1 MTYLLDTD
9 TLIDC
14 MVGINDIRD
23 QVLGF
28 IEHGD
33 EVAVCAITVTELYS
47 GMNDTRRAKWERW
60 LRALPYWQISFE
72 VAVQAG
78 VHRKAA
84 AASGRTLSVSDS
96 LLAALTKEH
105 DATLLTSN
113 IKDYAGQDIRV
124 LSLREKTT

>member
-14 MVGINDIRD
+14 IVGIAETRD
-23 QVLGF
+23 HVFGF
-28 IEHGD
+28 IERGD

-47 GMNDTRRAKWERW
+47 GMNDTRRATWEPW

-84 AASGRTLSVSDS
+84 AAAGRTLSVSDS
-96 LLAALTKEH
+96 LLAALATEH

-113 IKDYAGQDIRV
+113 IKDYAGHDVRV
-124 LSLREKTT
+124 LSLRDKTS

>member
-14 MVGINDIRD
+14 IVGSNATRD
-23 QVLGF
+23 HVFGF
-28 IEHGD
+28 IERGD
-33 EVAVCAITVTELYS
+33 EVAVCAITLTELYS

-60 LRALPYWQISFE
+60 LRALPYWQISFG

-78 VHRKAA
+78 VHRKTA

-96 LLAALTKEH
+96 LLAALAKEH

-113 IKDYAGQDIRV
+113 IKDYAGNDVRV
-124 LSLREKTT
+124 VSLRDQKS